1 MLTLPI
7 NLKEAHLRATKKIVS
22 LFLALLMAL
31 GLCVT
36 AGAEEG
42 ATITV
47 GFWGSSGE
55 DKAIDAALEG
65 VLEAIPGVKE
75 VKKVQYPSANDFYEK
90 LPGQFVAGTAPDVVV
105 ATNERHLQLIDNG
118 VLAPLDS
125 YGFDLTGYAENA
137 VQAWNYEGVQY
148 GIPMTAAPALFAIN
162 VDLWNAAGLGDYP
175 TTMEEVYEAAK
186 TLTKDG
192 VVGLCIHDGSLFAT
206 TQYLNAFGGGW
217 NGTHDI
223 DRQENIDGLD
233 FVFKMF
239 DEGVAA
245 APRTL
250 GLGWDGEVFAAGKAA
265 MTTAGTWYVN
275 LMRESAP
282 DTNYVFIPFPGGN
295 GKTGCTLHSYGAAVI
310 ADGENEDLAAQVA
323 YYMARQESQ
332 EKRAELMGDRPCMEA
347 ALPVFQ
353 AANPALAVIDEY
365 IAEAKGFNYPG
376 DQAFTTDLV
385 NALQAHIHAGDTTSA
400 ADVLKTLAATYG
412 K

>member
-1 MLTLPI
+1 M
-7 NLKEAHLRATKKIVS
+7 ATKKIVS

-105 ATNERHLQLIDNG
+105 ATNEWHLQLIDNG

-332 EKRAELMGDRPCMEA
+332 EKPWATVPAWKRRCRYSR
-347 ALPVFQ
+347 LPI
-353 AANPALAVIDEY
+353 PHW
-365 IAEAKGFNYPG
+365 P
-376 DQAFTTDLV
+376 
-385 NALQAHIHAGDTTSA
+385 
-400 ADVLKTLAATYG
+400 
-412 K
+412 

>member
-1 MLTLPI
+1 M
-7 NLKEAHLRATKKIVS
+7 ATKKIVS

-75 VKKVQYPSANDFYEK
+75 VKKVQYPSTNDFYEK

-148 GIPMTAAPALFAIN
+148 GIPMTAAPSMFAIN

-347 ALPVFQ
+347 ALPVFR

>member
-1 MLTLPI
+1 MA
-7 NLKEAHLRATKKIVS
+7 NKKIVS

-75 VKKVQYPSANDFYEK
+75 VKKVQYPSTNDFYEK

-148 GIPMTAAPALFAIN
+148 GIPMTAAPSLFAIN

-175 TTMEEVYEAAK
+175 TTMEEVHEAAK

-192 VVGLCIHDGSLFAT
+192 VVGLCIHDGSLGAT

-347 ALPVFQ
+347 ALPVFR

-400 ADVLKTLAATYG
+400 ADVLKTLAVTYG

>member
-1 MLTLPI
+1 MV
-7 NLKEAHLRATKKIVS
+7 TKKIVS

-125 YGFDLTGYAENA
+125 YGF
-137 VQAWNYEGVQY
+137 VQY

-192 VVGLCIHDGSLFAT
+192 VVGLCMHDGSLFAT

>member
-1 MLTLPI
+1 M
-7 NLKEAHLRATKKIVS
+7 ATKKIVS

-175 TTMEEVYEAAK
+175 TTMEEVYVAAK

-192 VVGLCIHDGSLFAT
+192 AVGLCSHDGSLFAP

>member
-1 MLTLPI
+1 M
-7 NLKEAHLRATKKIVS
+7 ATKKIVS

-310 ADGENEDLAAQVA
+310 ADGE
-323 YYMARQESQ
+323 
-332 EKRAELMGDRPCMEA
+332 
-347 ALPVFQ
+347 FF
-353 AANPALAVIDEY
+353 IW
-365 IAEAKGFNYPG
+365 
-376 DQAFTTDLV
+376 
-385 NALQAHIHAGDTTSA
+385 
-400 ADVLKTLAATYG
+400 
-412 K
+412 

>member
-1 MLTLPI
+1 M
-7 NLKEAHLRATKKIVS
+7 ATKKIVS

-65 VLEAIPGVKE
+65 VLEAIPGIKE
-75 VKKVQYPSANDFYEK
+75 VKKVQYPSTNDFYEK

-148 GIPMTAAPALFAIN
+148 GIPMTAAPSMFAIN

-347 ALPVFQ
+347 ALPVFR

>member
-1 MLTLPI
+1 M
-7 NLKEAHLRATKKIVS
+7 ATKKIVS

-353 AANPALAVIDEY
+353 VANPALAVIDEY